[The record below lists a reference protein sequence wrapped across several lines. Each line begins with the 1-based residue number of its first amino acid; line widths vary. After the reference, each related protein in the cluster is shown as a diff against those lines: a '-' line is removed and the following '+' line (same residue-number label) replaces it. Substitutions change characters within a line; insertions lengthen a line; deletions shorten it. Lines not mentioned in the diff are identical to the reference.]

1 MTDDTQAE
9 QTLGSENPEAA
20 KEETAKEQ
28 VAKTFTQEE
37 LDQKI
42 KDRLDRER
50 KKYANYADLEAKAK
64 RLEEL
69 EKAKLSDEE
78 KAAKRVAELEEKAA
92 ELDKVIKE
100 KELRDL
106 KRSKIEQAIAD
117 GKMELP
123 KGKTIDSLVKRC
135 FGTSE
140 EEIDSDV
147 EELISFFPKAEPPKG
162 QGMGTQ
168 TSEKP
173 ATAKTI
179 DEELVALRQ
188 SLVTPPAGL
197 DAVGLRNYKEQV
209 AKKIIALNNRKM
221 MESLRSG

>member
-1 MTDDTQAE
+1 MTVDDTQAE

-28 VAKTFTQEE
+28 AKTFTEDDLNRIVKE
-37 LDQKI
+37 
-42 KDRLDRER
+42 RLDRER
-50 KKYANYADLEAKAK
+50 KKYADYADLKAAKT
-64 RLEEL
+64 RLDEL

-78 KAAKRVAELEEKAA
+78 KAAKRVKELEEKAA
-92 ELDKVIKE
+92 ELDRVIQE

-117 GKMELP
+117 GKMEMP

-140 EEIDSDV
+140 DEIDSDV
-147 EELISFFPKAEPPKG
+147 EELIGFFPKAAPPKG

-173 ATAKTI
+173 AAAKTI
-179 DEELVALRQ
+179 DEEIGALRQ
-188 SLVTPPAGL
+188 SLVTPPTGL
-197 DAVGLRNYKEQV
+197 DAVGIRNYKEQV